1 MPRRRWK
8 LKDRREALSPAL
20 RVYLEVGL
28 GGLQAIQKASR
39 PAGYE
44 AATYFAHSSDRA
56 AAWQEYG
63 EEITAAWAA
72 EHAGTRPWGWWQFV
86 ATEPRACLEGDEFVW
101 KPPLGDW
108 VWKKDFGLP
117 GRPQVRRPGAE
128 PARLLFESQAV
139 YLQRLNLLVPGEAE
153 RLTDEDPEPEIV
165 EIPVLP
171 ELELLGARPAP
182 APALASTNGARRRLA
197 Q

>member
-8 LKDRREALSPAL
+8 LKDRREPLSPAL
-20 RVYLEVGL
+20 RVYLDLGL
-28 GGLQAIQKASR
+28 GGLQAFAKASR

-63 EEITAAWAA
+63 EEITAAWVLA
-72 EHAGTRPWGWWQFV
+72 HPGSRPWGWWQFV
-86 ATEPRACLEGDEFVW
+86 ATEPRACLDDGAAFVW

-108 VWKKDFGLP
+108 VWKKELGLP
-117 GRPQVRRPGAE
+117 GRPQARRPGAE
-128 PARLLFESQAV
+128 PARLSFESQPH

-153 RLTDEDPEPEIV
+153 RLTDEDLEPEIV

-171 ELELLGARPAP
+171 ELELLSARPV
-182 APALASTNGARRRLA
+182 PALASTNGARRRPGT
-197 Q
+197 